1 MDVVIP
7 IVKVR
12 HTLHFVAVFIAA
24 VFLVCGQASAD
35 EISETEST
43 VGFSGSETTI
53 DSCRDGQDNDGD
65 HHVDCDDQDCHVF
78 VICGPTLLRQA
89 VAAEKMD
96 PPAKAEGEGTG
107 QSIVVQ
113 RTDPEMGLQC
123 RDEKDN
129 NNNGLVDCGE
139 PSCQDSEFCHDKI
152 FYVPEPSDKPAGLL
166 LSLGVGFAFPNW
178 SPPSG
183 ETTQG
188 EVNYVI
194 PYLPDIGPLGELCAE
209 YIFIKWMGFGVKGM
223 IAATGVQSR
232 NDWSDEDYKF
242 DGLKAYFFAGGFVRF
257 QYPFERLVPFINIAG
272 GYSYVQYRWVT
283 FSRFEET
290 GEMSKTLDRIM
301 EPPSHHA
308 TFAFEV
314 GLDVYLI
321 KRYIAAGFKAWLPI
335 AATSDSGMDNTAA
348 MLTLTWTPLWPEE
361 ETIRPE
367 FLGDS
372 E

>member
-1 MDVVIP
+1 MVHNKHSHHLVP
-7 IVKVR
+7 V
-12 HTLHFVAVFIAA
+12 FVAV
-24 VFLVCGQASAD
+24 VFLICGPASAD
-35 EISETEST
+35 ETAETKST
-43 VGFSGSETTI
+43 IGTSGSEITI
-53 DSCRDGQDNDGD
+53 DACRDGKDNDGD
-65 HHVDCDDQDCHVF
+65 HHVDCDDQDCHMF
-78 VICGPTLLRQA
+78 VICGPTLLRQT
-89 VAAEKMD
+89 VAGGESTL
-96 PPAKAEGEGTG
+96 PAGSKGTCAID
-107 QSIVVQ
+107 Q
-113 RTDPEMGLQC
+113 EMGLQC

-129 NNNGLVDCGE
+129 NNNGLVDCEE

-152 FYVPEPSDKPAGLL
+152 FYIPEPSDKPAGLL
-166 LSLGVGFAFPNW
+166 LSLGIGFAFPNW

-194 PYLPDIGPLGELCAE
+194 PYLPDIGPLGELTAQ
-209 YIFIKWMGFGVKGM
+209 YIFIKWIGFGVKGM
-223 IAATGVQSR
+223 VAATGVQSR

-242 DGLKAYFFAGGFVRF
+242 DGLKAYLFAGGFVRF
-257 QYPFERLVPFINIAG
+257 QFPFDRLVPFVSIAG

-308 TFAFEV
+308 TFGLEV
-314 GLDVYLI
+314 GLDIYLI
-321 KRYIAAGFKAWLPI
+321 KRFIAAGFKAWLPV